1 MWLIDKFGTTDEVI
15 KQLEKIEQRYDEIFK
30 GQDEVKSGISTIKE
44 E

>member
-15 KQLEKIEQRYDEIFK
+15 KQWEKIEQRYDEIFK
-30 GQDEVKSGISTIKE
+30 GQDEVNSGISTIKE